1 MCDDNNSLDSSDS
14 DDSVLSDSN
23 ILSKIK
29 NFIDNKKEKTFDK
42 LRNLYIAQQSIDDE
56 IAILNTRKNEI
67 QSEISVLIGLSKYSR
82 QENSYTRP
90 KKISKE
96 LSDFIGAERGI
107 MVSRTDVSRI
117 MCRYIR
123 ENKLASRDNGR
134 IINPDDKLRK
144 LLHIQQHE
152 QLTFFNIQKY
162 INPHFYDF

>member
-1 MCDDNNSLDSSDS
+1 M
-14 DDSVLSDSN
+14 
-23 ILSKIK
+23 
-29 NFIDNKKEKTFDK
+29 
-42 LRNLYIAQQSIDDE
+42 
-56 IAILNTRKNEI
+56 
-67 QSEISVLIGLSKYSR
+67 
-82 QENSYTRP
+82 
-90 KKISKE
+90 
-96 LSDFIGAERGI
+96 
-107 MVSRTDVSRI
+107 SRTDVSRI